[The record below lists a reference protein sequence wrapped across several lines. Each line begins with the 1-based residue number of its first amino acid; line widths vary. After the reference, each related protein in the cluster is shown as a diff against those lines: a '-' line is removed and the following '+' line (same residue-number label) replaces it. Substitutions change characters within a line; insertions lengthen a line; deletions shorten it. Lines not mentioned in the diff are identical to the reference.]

1 MIGRLRGTLLSKRPP
16 QLLLEVGGVG
26 YEVQAPMSTFVT
38 LPELGAEV
46 ILHTHLSVREDAQQL
61 YGFTGEAERALFREL
76 IRVSGV
82 GPKLA
87 LAILSGMDGETFVRC
102 LREQDT
108 ATLSRIP
115 GIGKKTAARLLV
127 ELRDRLQT
135 PSAQLASTWLP
146 GTAQAAD
153 LGPESDALAALEAL
167 GYRPAEA
174 TRMLRTVTTQG
185 LPSEEIV
192 RRALQGALQR

>member
-61 YGFTGEAERALFREL
+61 YGFTGEGERALFREL
-76 IRVSGV
+76 IRVSGI

-135 PSAQLASTWLP
+135 PSAQLASAWLP
-146 GTAQAAD
+146 GTAPAAD
-153 LGPESDALAALEAL
+153 VGPESDALAALEAL